1 MQLNIQFIKIFFTVD
16 QRQIMALCTIEQKRK
31 QILIFNQYYVE
42 YIRQSKQNASKS
54 DSTSLVFTI
63 KFLVSV
69 QTILKYL

>member
-1 MQLNIQFIKIFFTVD
+1 
-16 QRQIMALCTIEQKRK
+16 MALCTIEQKRK